1 MQLRGYYQKG
11 KEKLK
16 IEKTTYRKLPC
27 PSQYCK
33 YTRLLDYVKRENKIV
48 GFHFLSMRRAFWSNV

>member
-1 MQLRGYYQKG
+1 MCIKKIQEEERKLSMQLRGYYQKG

-27 PSQYCK
+27 PTQYCNNLHK
-33 YTRLLDYVKRENKIV
+33 L
-48 GFHFLSMRRAFWSNV
+48 H